1 MKNPIT
7 YLLIILVTAS
17 ALTIAEART
26 IKQNVYPVCELSQID
41 GFCITPQNT
50 VR

>member
-7 YLLIILVTAS
+7 YLLILLIAAS
-17 ALTIAEART
+17 SLTIAEA
-26 IKQNVYPVCELSQID
+26 KVLKPNAYPICEPSQVD
-41 GFCITPQNT
+41 RFCITPQNT